1 MKNFSDIVGHD
12 SVKEHLQTAMEQ
24 GKLSHA
30 YIFSGESGSGKMM
43 MAECFAAALLC
54 TGEGEKPCGTCI
66 SCMQAE
72 THNHPDIIYVTH
84 EKSNIVVDDIR
95 TQIIGDIQI
104 KPFSSSHKIY
114 IVDDAEKMNEQ
125 AQNALLK
132 TLEEPPEY
140 AVIIL
145 LATNTGKFLQTIMSR
160 CVTLELKPL
169 DNRLIMD
176 YLMKSVQ
183 IPDYFAKICASFSG
197 GCLGK
202 AIKYASNDSFIG
214 IRDEC
219 IDILKHID
227 EMRRVEIMDTVNSLT
242 GRKDSIDDY
251 LDLMQ
256 LWFRDVMIYKATQN
270 ADRLVF
276 ADELSI
282 IRQKSAV
289 YGYES
294 LGNIL
299 EAFYKVRDRLNAH
312 VNFEVAIEML
322 LLAMREH

>member
-1 MKNFSDIVGHD
+1 MKTFNDIVGHD

-54 TGEGEKPCGTCI
+54 TGEGERPCGSCI

-72 THNHPDIIYVTH
+72 THNHPDIVYVTH
-84 EKSNIVVDDIR
+84 EKTNISVDDIR
-95 TQIIGDIQI
+95 QQIVNDIQI
-104 KPFSSSHKIY
+104 KPFSSSHKVY
-114 IVDDAEKMNEQ
+114 IVADAEKMNEQ

-145 LATNTGKFLQTIMSR
+145 LAVNTGSFLQTIMSR

-176 YLMKSVQ
+176 YLMKSMQ
-183 IPDYFAKICASFSG
+183 IPDYFARICASFSG

-202 AIKYASNDSFIG
+202 AIKYAGNDSFTDIKDES
-214 IRDEC
+214 IR
-219 IDILKHID
+219 ILKDID
-227 EMRRVEIMDTVNSLT
+227 EMNQVELMENVKSLVEQ
-242 GRKDSIDDY
+242 KEHINDY

-276 ADELSI
+276 ADEFSEIREKSI
-282 IRQKSAV
+282 V

-299 EAFYKVRDRLNAH
+299 GAFYKASDRIKAH
-312 VNFEVAIEML
+312 VNPETVLEML
-322 LLAMREH
+322 FLTMKEH